1 MKAALAEI
9 ILYPVKSLGG
19 VSVKSAEVEP
29 WGLRH
34 DRRWLVLNP
43 DGTVLTAR
51 RERRM
56 LALTAAPLESGA
68 ISLTSPGATS
78 LEVEVP
84 SSAAAPLPLLL
95 SRLDSVRRAA
105 PEASAWLSAQLRR
118 EVTLGWLDDPGRR
131 SVSITHGG
139 RPGDTLNLADAGPLL
154 MTSSASLRQ
163 LNTWIVLDSSEAG
176 AEQPNE
182 ISMRRFRPNVVV
194 GGEMPPFIEDTWT
207 IVQVGGVHFRMGEP
221 CDRCV
226 MTTIDP
232 ETLLGGKQPLRTLA
246 RHRQWNHKTWFG
258 LRLIPEKVGPI
269 MVGDEVTGS

>member
-1 MKAALAEI
+1 MKAALTEI
-9 ILYPVKSLGG
+9 VLYPVKSLRG
-19 VSVKSAEVEP
+19 VSVKFAEVEP

-56 LALTAAPLESGA
+56 LGLSAAPLENGS
-68 ISLTSPGATS
+68 ISLTSPGGS
-78 LEVEVP
+78 SIQVEVP
-84 SSAAAPLPLLL
+84 SAAAPIPLLL
-95 SRLDSVRRAA
+95 SRLDSVRPAA
-105 PEASAWLSAQLRR
+105 LEASAWLSAQLRR

-131 SVSITHGG
+131 TVSITHGG

-154 MTSSASLRQ
+154 LTSSASLRQ
-163 LNTWIVLDSSEAG
+163 LNTWIVLDSSEEGTAP
-176 AEQPNE
+176 PNE

-194 GGEMPPFIEDTWT
+194 QGEIPPFIEDTWT
-207 IVQVGGVHFRMGEP
+207 TVQVGGVQFRVGEP

-226 MTTIDP
+226 MTTVDP

-258 LRLIPEKVGPI
+258 VRMIPEKVGPI
-269 MVGDEVTGS
+269 MVGDDVTGC